1 MTQKTSLMM
10 ATALCFLLLAVHAPG
25 QQKANRV
32 EQEQARSILRQVEET
47 IEKNYFDPSLRG
59 YDLHA
64 RFQEADKKIN
74 DAPTLVAALGAIN
87 WAVEGLNDSHTF
99 FIPPARNV
107 VVYSGWQMQMVGADC
122 LITAVEQNSDAWKKG
137 LRPGDRLLKVE
148 AYEPTLATFQIIRG
162 RIDEFL
168 QLVEYHLVVASPGQP
183 SRQVT
188 TKSQLITL
196 PQTTNFFTGGDAQ
209 HQIQHQREGYR
220 LLTKTR
226 TSEVNDK
233 LMIWKLPQFN
243 VPQIETERLFGTARK
258 HETLILDL
266 RDNGGGAVDVLD
278 AMIGNAFDHDITVGE
293 MIERTGSKPLR
304 ASSRGEKAFGGK
316 LIVLVNSSSG
326 SAAEIF
332 ARTVQVE
339 KRGAVLGDKT
349 QGAVRISKI
358 FPLRQEGGNIIV
370 YGLQISIAQ
379 LKMPDG
385 GDLEGTGVT
394 PDVTVLSTP
403 SDFSEGRDPVLAA
416 AAKLAGVELSA
427 EQAGKMFPVVWATH

>member
-1 MTQKTSLMM
+1 MTRKTTLIV
-10 ATALCFLLLAVHAPG
+10 ATGFGCLFLATHMLG

-74 DAPTLVAALGAIN
+74 DAPTLVAGLAVIN
-87 WAVEGLNDSHTF
+87 WAVEGLNDTHTL
-99 FIPPARNV
+99 FIPPSRNV
-107 VVYSGWQMQMVGADC
+107 VVYSGWQMQMVGPEC
-122 LITAVEQNSDAWKKG
+122 LITAVEPNSDAWKKG

-148 AYEPTLATFQIIRG
+148 TYEPTLATFPIIRR
-162 RIDEFL
+162 RIDQL
-168 QLVEYHLVVASPGQP
+168 LPLVEYHLVVASPGQA
-183 SRQVT
+183 SRQLT

-196 PQTTNFFTGGDAQ
+196 PQTTNFFTGGDVQ
-209 HQIQHQREGYR
+209 HQLQHMFEGYR
-220 LLTKTR
+220 LLTKSR
-226 TSEVNDK
+226 TSEVSDK
-233 LMIWKLPQFN
+233 LMIWKLPEFN
-243 VPQIETERLFGTARK
+243 LSQVETERLFGTARK

-266 RDNGGGAVDVLD
+266 RDNHGGGEDPLRW
-278 AMIGNAFDHDITVGE
+278 MIGNVFDHDITVGE
-293 MIERTGSKPLR
+293 MIERTQSAPLL

-326 SAAEIF
+326 SAAEVF
-332 ARTVQVE
+332 ARTVQLE
-339 KRGAVLGDKT
+339 KRGTLMGDKT
-349 QGAVRISKI
+349 EGAVRRAKF

-370 YGLQISIAQ
+370 YGLVISVAR

-394 PDVTVLSTP
+394 PDVTVLPAP
-403 SDFSEGRDPVLAA
+403 SDFAEGRDPVLAA

>member
-1 MTQKTSLMM
+1 MVII
-10 ATALCFLLLAVHAPG
+10 ALGCVLASTHAPG

-47 IEKNYFDPSLRG
+47 IEKNYFDPALRG

-74 DAPTLVAALGAIN
+74 DAPTLVAGLGVIN

-122 LITAVEQNSDAWKKG
+122 LITAVEPNSDASKKG

-148 AYEPTLATFQIIRG
+148 GYEPTLATFQIIRG
-162 RIDEFL
+162 RTDEFL
-168 QLVEYHLVVASPGQP
+168 QLVEYHLVVASPGQA

-226 TSEVNDK
+226 TSEVSDK
-233 LMIWKLPQFN
+233 LMIWKLPRFN
-243 VPQIETERLFGTARK
+243 LPQIETERLFATAHK

-278 AMIGNAFDHDITVGE
+278 SMIGNVFDHDITVGE
-293 MIERTGSKPLR
+293 AIERTGSKPLR
-304 ASSRGEKAFGGK
+304 AASRGEKAFGGK

-332 ARTVQVE
+332 ARTVQLE
-339 KRGAVLGDKT
+339 KRGTVLGDKT
-349 QGAVRISKI
+349 EGGVRIPKI
-358 FPLRQEGGNIIV
+358 FPLRQEGGNIIF
-370 YGLQISIAQ
+370 YGLEISIAQ
-379 LKMPDG
+379 LRMPDG
-385 GDLEGTGVT
+385 GDLEGIGVT
-394 PDVTVLSTP
+394 PDVTILPTP
-403 SDFSEGRDPVLAA
+403 TDFAEGRDPVLAA
-416 AAKLAGVELSA
+416 AAKLAGVELSS